1 MKNTCKP
8 MSIRW
13 PILHNIGHLILFE
26 LLLSKNMDQ
35 KLSCDYCIFGVKVT
49 VRSSAKRVQDHIGS
63 FLGKCQDS
71 KINTSP
77 NVQVSFD
84 LHSDEYF
91 PKKLTIPKSA
101 VLISSPELPV
111 KVYRA
116 RREFYLVFD
125 ESWLHLS
132 LVKLHGI
139 GVFDKKIWARPGAAE
154 NFFFSGMCLL
164 LHQCGLYRLHASGLV
179 FQEKGFLF
187 IGKSGA
193 GKSTLALTLVKQG
206 WKYLNDDILFLRLFD
221 SRVEALA
228 IPIEF
233 KTDDRIFYRL
243 FKEAQHDF
251 AFKLPQC
258 EGLPYYDKYY
268 IRMDRLYP
276 ERFSRRCLPKFL
288 LFTEVTSNTTSKL
301 EILGQH
307 QILKRLIEASLIFV
321 FEAENAHKHLAA
333 LGTLVQQT
341 TVCRLYAGQ
350 DILNDPDTFE
360 RFLLD
365 NTYRLE
371 K

>member
-1 MKNTCKP
+1 MNP
-8 MSIRW
+8 
-13 PILHNIGHLILFE
+13 
-26 LLLSKNMDQ
+26 
-35 KLSCDYCIFGVKVT
+35 KLSYDYCIFGVKVT
-49 VRSSAKRVQDHIGS
+49 VRSTAKRVQDHIGA
-63 FLGKCQDS
+63 FLGKCQDN
-71 KINTSP
+71 KIVPSP
-77 NVQVSFD
+77 NLQVSFD

-91 PKKLTIPKSA
+91 SKKPTIPRSA

-111 KVYRA
+111 NVYKA
-116 RREFYLVFD
+116 CREFFLVFKG
-125 ESWLHLS
+125 SWLHLS
-132 LVKLHGI
+132 LGKFHGD
-139 GVFDKKIWARPGAAE
+139 GVFDTKIWDYPGAAE
-154 NFFFSGMCLL
+154 NFFFSGLCLL
-164 LHQCGLYRLHASGLV
+164 LHYCGLYRLHAAGLV
-179 FQEKGFLF
+179 LQDKGFLF

-233 KTDDRIFYRL
+233 KTDERIFYRL

-321 FEAENAHKHLAA
+321 FEAESAHKHLAA
-333 LGTLVQQT
+333 LGTIVQQT
-341 TVCRLYAGQ
+341 TVYRLYAGQ

-360 RFLLD
+360 KFLLD

>member
-1 MKNTCKP
+1 
-8 MSIRW
+8 
-13 PILHNIGHLILFE
+13 
-26 LLLSKNMDQ
+26 MDP
-35 KLSCDYCIFGVKVT
+35 KLSYDYCIFGVKVT
-49 VRSSAKRVQDHIGS
+49 VRSIAKRIQDHIGA

-71 KINTSP
+71 KIDPSP

-84 LHSDEYF
+84 LYSDEYF
-91 PKKLTIPKSA
+91 PQKPAIPKSA

-111 KVYRA
+111 KVYKA
-116 RREFYLVFD
+116 CREFYLVFN

-132 LVKLHGI
+132 LEKCHGT
-139 GVFDKKIWARPGAAE
+139 GVFDKKIWDYTGAAE
-154 NFFFSGMCLL
+154 NFFFSGLCVL
-164 LHQCGLYRLHASGLV
+164 LHYCGLYRLHAAGLV
-179 FQEKGFLF
+179 FQDKGFLF

-193 GKSTLALTLVKQG
+193 GKSTLALTLVKQR

-233 KTDDRIFYRL
+233 KTDDRIFHRL
-243 FKEAQHDF
+243 FTEAEHDF

-276 ERFSRRCLPKFL
+276 EKFSSRCLPKFL
-288 LFTEVTSNTTSKL
+288 LFTEVTSNTASKL
-301 EILGQH
+301 EIVDQH
-307 QILKRLIEASLIFV
+307 QTLKQLIEASLVFF
-321 FEAENAHKHLAA
+321 FEAESAHNHLAA

-341 TVCRLYAGQ
+341 TAYRLHAGQ

-360 RFLLD
+360 KFLLD
-365 NTYRLE
+365 NTYRME

>member
-1 MKNTCKP
+1 MK
-8 MSIRW
+8 
-13 PILHNIGHLILFE
+13 F
-26 LLLSKNMDQ
+26 LLPKNMGPR
-35 KLSCDYCIFGVKVT
+35 LSYDYCIFGVKVT
-49 VRSSAKRVQDHIGS
+49 VRSTAKRVQDHIGS

-71 KINTSP
+71 KISTSP
-77 NVQVSFD
+77 NMQVSFD

-91 PKKLTIPKSA
+91 PQKPTIPKSA
-101 VLISSPELPV
+101 VLISLPELPV
-111 KVYRA
+111 KVYKA
-116 RREFYLVFD
+116 CREFYLVFN

-132 LVKLHGI
+132 LAKLHGI
-139 GVFDKKIWARPGAAE
+139 GVFDKKIWHHPGAAE
-154 NFFFSGMCLL
+154 NFFFSGICLL
-164 LHQCGLYRLHASGLV
+164 LHQCGLYRLHASGIV

-206 WKYLNDDILFLRLFD
+206 WKYLNDDILFLRLLD

-233 KTDDRIFYRL
+233 KTDDRIFHKL
-243 FKEAQHDF
+243 FTKAEQDF

-258 EGLPYYDKYY
+258 QGLPYYHKYY

-288 LFTEVTSNTTSKL
+288 LFTEVISDTTSKL
-301 EILGQH
+301 EIIDQH
-307 QILKRLIEASLIFV
+307 QALKRLIEASLVFV
-321 FEAENAHKHLAA
+321 FDDKSAHNHLAA

-341 TVCRLYAGQ
+341 TVYRLYAGQ

-360 RFLLD
+360 KFLLD